1 MPDPMPTQSKEP
13 SAWAMKAADDLA
25 KHLRCDCDHCAF
37 VAARVIDDAYAP
49 LIDLVRQAVEAGAID
64 EVYLSLIRDALGQS
78 TAGGSAKPDKQEG
91 LEEAE

>member
-1 MPDPMPTQSKEP
+1 MNQRHSQKQP
-13 SAWAMKAADDLA
+13 SAWAMEAAIAVFNNRKRLLDMSLPALA
-25 KHLRCDCDHCAF
+25 SI
-37 VAARVIDDAYAP
+37 IDREYAP

-64 EVYLSLIRDALGQS
+64 ELYLSLIRDALGQS